1 MSLHFGTKLMGKV
14 DDVPRMGYVA
24 TQFFHIN
31 YLPLIP
37 TGTYFVLEESG
48 DNFRGVTLPLSF
60 KSILVAWLRAAL
72 FIGFIVTV
80 IVAIIMFADEKTA
93 EGIGACVGGMLLVA
107 LFFGT
112 YYLPFISRAGYH
124 RAMELAQ
131 RIGLNEEAVLMLEVA
146 YGRKSAAEADLEL
159 EKIELR
165 REAAMTSV
173 E

>member
-14 DDVPRMGYVA
+14 DEVPRMGYVS
-24 TQFFHIN
+24 TQFFHVN

-60 KSILVAWLRAAL
+60 KSVCVAWLRALL
-72 FIGFIVTV
+72 FIGFIASV
-80 IVAIIMFADEKTA
+80 IIAIIFVSDQKTPEA
-93 EGIGACVGGMLLVA
+93 IGIGLAGVLAVA
-107 LFFGT
+107 FFWCT
-112 YYLPFISRAGYH
+112 YYIPFIARANYE

-159 EKIELR
+159 EQIEQR